1 MSIICSSDYGDLQYY
16 LFLSCASLS
25 FFGSVYVIKSCIQR
39 NLLNIY
45 SFKVIFYMAINDV
58 VRSLAISVPVHM
70 ESIFSAYCEELGYI
84 ISVTFVSNTIWAA
97 CISLTLYQVVV
108 LKIEYYEKFQK
119 FWLVLSYI
127 VLPLL
132 EGLPFITNS
141 YGYDDGFCSLRNNIY
156 ADIWRLTIIYI
167 PGWLLIFL
175 VLFLFIKIRSCL
187 KPIQKN
193 PTRNIILERGY
204 IYAIIIIL
212 LLIPLTVQRI
222 LQVFDDSC
230 PSIYL
235 SVFSYGLVALH
246 GFFNA
251 VVFSKNKV
259 LKNDF
264 YNNLNEEYNSGTH
277 SFVTGSSI
285 NTLPISNEVSM
296 QRQS

>member
-1 MSIICSSDYGDLQYY
+1 M
-16 LFLSCASLS
+16 FLA
-25 FFGSVYVIKSCIQR
+25 
-39 NLLNIY
+39 
-45 SFKVIFYMAINDV
+45 
-58 VRSLAISVPVHM
+58 
-70 ESIFSAYCEELGYI
+70 
-84 ISVTFVSNTIWAA
+84 
-97 CISLTLYQVVV
+97 
-108 LKIEYYEKFQK
+108 
-119 FWLVLSYI
+119 
-127 VLPLL
+127 
-132 EGLPFITNS
+132 
-141 YGYDDGFCSLRNNIY
+141 
-156 ADIWRLTIIYI
+156 
-167 PGWLLIFL
+167 
-175 VLFLFIKIRSCL
+175 LFLFIKIRSCL